1 VYGVHL
7 AAGDVK
13 LLDRVLEVNLQSVVH
28 ASRALLPHL
37 ISTSLD
43 FRRVRE
49 PTLLRDDG
57 VAVEA
62 SSGKPAARGTT
73 LIIISSM
80 IAQQL
85 ALFPGHAAYIA
96 SKMGVAGWADGV
108 FAEVRQC
115 GVRVCT
121 IFPSLVSTGGW
132 SGLLFPQLVAITGHK
147 AAGRLLLTREGCTSY
162 FLLAYCERVVACN
175 IARRGDQ
182 AWRTPSPRISATSS
196 TGRQS
201 RQSLSSPR
209 TSATRS

>member
-1 VYGVHL
+1 MGVHL

-37 ISTSLD
+37 ISTSVD

-96 SKMGVAGWADGV
+96 SKMGVAGWADGACRAV
-108 FAEVRQC
+108 TTA
-115 GVRVCT
+115 
-121 IFPSLVSTGGW
+121 
-132 SGLLFPQLVAITGHK
+132 LVA
-147 AAGRLLLTREGCTSY
+147 A
-162 FLLAYCERVVACN
+162 CERRVVVLQASLPRSASAASGC
-175 IARRGDQ
+175 ARYSR
-182 AWRTPSPRISATSS
+182 AWSAQVGGAVSC
-196 TGRQS
+196 
-201 RQSLSSPR
+201 SLNSLR
-209 TSATRS
+209 